1 MTANAMEGD
10 RDDCLAA
17 GMDDYVSKPIR
28 AAVVAE
34 ALRRAA
40 QGLAARRQ
48 AG

>member
-1 MTANAMEGD
+1 MKGD
-10 RDDCLAA
+10 RELCLEE